1 MNGYINLP
9 MKISHSD
16 DDSGLPVSGES
27 MWGAD
32 RVIELDD
39 ESSEKTS
46 AAQTTWEVTWLAS
59 ELPNEVGQQQGC
71 SQPTGFQTWTS
82 EYLKRR
88 KDQEHESTR
97 ETSKAACLLQ
107 ETPATITCGG
117 ATETCFEAEENSFM
131 RNFPLGNA
139 CLWEQKEKLEMVT
152 APRGA
157 GSWAGPNLSWL
168 AAHSMRSI
176 ANHDSC

>member
-9 MKISHSD
+9 IKISHSD

-46 AAQTTWEVTWLAS
+46 AAQTTWEVTWLAV

-71 SQPTGFQTWTS
+71 SQPTGFQTWMG
-82 EYLKRR
+82 EHLKRR

-97 ETSKAACLLQ
+97 EISKAACCRKLQ
-107 ETPATITCGG
+107 PPSSVGVPLKHATG
-117 ATETCFEAEENSFM
+117 
-131 RNFPLGNA
+131 
-139 CLWEQKEKLEMVT
+139 
-152 APRGA
+152 
-157 GSWAGPNLSWL
+157 
-168 AAHSMRSI
+168 
-176 ANHDSC
+176 